1 MTWWRHL
8 ARLFGFSPLA
18 LAVGLATP
26 RVAQAQAP
34 EEAAVDRF
42 PEALDQYR
50 RVELLMPPGCSAKC
64 ERKANTLV
72 CVLTGMP
79 ESFIRHLRSLRG
91 GGVDKVDIRGRRGTE
106 QFEVRLELKSPGL
119 DFRSV
124 MLAAPARWVLEVG
137 LPLTMSD
144 PVEEETPF
152 RPYPLPV
159 TAFEPILPSS
169 PVTPVT
175 AGGTA
180 GEAAKACVAA
190 FRSDRH
196 KAALSLCAEAEKAAG
211 ADEALKA
218 QVIMARAESAAALAQ
233 LGRAPDLTTVTEA
246 LTRAEAAAVTPEGK
260 ARYVLLQARSYEPMG
275 FPSRGESHLESRF
288 GTYRGTPAE
297 AWLLAGQ
304 LAGEFEA
311 GNTENAS
318 KIIGTLQGMAGD
330 NPNIGGAVLLA
341 AGRAYGRRDWLRAL
355 ELFDN
360 AQRRWPELVT
370 NNPVSLF
377 QYGEVCIYFGR
388 ISDGR
393 SIYTKYLELYPRKKP
408 HHIVRVRL
416 ADLTTSED
424 MLAARA
430 RLADLALA
438 LKEPEGQ
445 HLAALHAI
453 RMTMDPKERRRT
465 LRQVE
470 LAGPTDYVLAELKL
484 EFARTALANGRI
496 REAFEQLREIWRR
509 FPTESAL
516 TRAPRLFDRVLYL
529 LMRNYVSL
537 DRPLAAISTYY
548 ADRRRFE
555 GHQHREE
562 MHLLAGQAFNRLRM
576 SEEAYTVFQRGLRS
590 GGEGGKA
597 EPAVEAE
604 IYLEMADA
612 LLQMEDRFRLR
623 EILRYLDKKYP
634 GRFDSFRYWRA
645 RAADAR
651 WAGDLKEAR
660 DIYVYA
666 LNGPVTADERA
677 ELAGSVAEVYAE
689 MGEVPKALRAL
700 QIAIELHDAAGKPKD
715 SPVRRA
721 AVWRI
726 AEIAYEGDDWPSAL
740 SGLGRFLDDYPSDP
754 NRREALFMKARAL
767 QRIGDAFSAVKVY
780 DQLVTDPKGGRYGKL
795 AAMELDLLKWER
807 REAPGVLEE
816 AGFPRSP

>member
-1 MTWWRHL
+1 MTWWRRL
-8 ARLFGFSPLA
+8 ARLFGPCTLT
-18 LAVGLATP
+18 LAVGLAAP
-26 RVAQAQAP
+26 CPARAQAP
-34 EEAAVDRF
+34 EEAPVDRF

-50 RVELLMPPGCSAKC
+50 RVELLVPPGFSAQC
-64 ERKANTLV
+64 ERKANTLI
-72 CVLTGMP
+72 CTLDGMP
-79 ESFIRHLRSLRG
+79 ENFIRSLRALRG
-91 GGVDKVDIRGRRGTE
+91 GVVDKVDIRGRRGATR
-106 QFEVRLELKSPGL
+106 FEVRLELKRPGL

-124 MLAAPARWVLEVG
+124 MLAAPARWVLEIG

-144 PVEEETPF
+144 PVEDETPF
-152 RPYPLPV
+152 RPYPVAATP
-159 TAFEPILPSS
+159 FEPILPKS

-175 AGGTA
+175 ARGAA

-190 FRSDRH
+190 FRGDRH
-196 KAALSLCAEAEKAAG
+196 REALTLCAEAEKAAG
-211 ADEALKA
+211 NDEALKG
-218 QVIMARAESAAALAQ
+218 QMVMARAESAAALAQ

-246 LTRAEAAAVTPEGK
+246 LTRAEAAAPTPEGK

-275 FPSRGESHLESRF
+275 FPSRGESHLESKF

-311 GNTENAS
+311 GNTENAG
-318 KIIGTLQGMAGD
+318 KIISALQAMAGD
-330 NPNIGGAVLLA
+330 NPNVGGAVLLA
-341 AGRAYGRRDWLRAL
+341 GGQAYARRDWVRAL

-360 AQRRWPELVT
+360 AQRRWPELVA
-370 NNPVSLF
+370 NNAAALF
-377 QYGEVCIYFGR
+377 QYAEMCVYFGR
-388 ISDGR
+388 NDDGR
-393 SIYTKYLELYPRKKP
+393 SLYNKYLERFPRKKP

-416 ADLTTSED
+416 ADLTTGED

-430 RLADLALA
+430 RLTDLALA

-484 EFARTALANGRI
+484 EYARTALANGRI
-496 REAFEQLREIWRR
+496 REAFERLRDVWRR

-516 TRAPRLFDRVLYL
+516 TRAPKLFDRVLYL
-529 LMRNYVSL
+529 LMYNYVSL

-548 ADRRRFE
+548 ADRKRFE
-555 GHQHREE
+555 GHVHREE

-576 SEEAYTVFQRGLRS
+576 SEEAYTVFQRGLRY

-612 LLQMEDRFRLR
+612 LFQMEDKFRLR

-651 WAGDLKEAR
+651 WAGNLKEAR

-666 LNGPVTADERA
+666 LNGPVTPDERA
-677 ELAGSVAEVYAE
+677 ELAGDVAEVYAE
-689 MGEVPKALRAL
+689 MGEIAKAQRAL

-715 SPVRRA
+715 SPVRRS

-726 AEIAYEGDDWPSAL
+726 AEIAYEGEDWPGAL
-740 SGLGRFLDDYPSDP
+740 SGLGRFLEDYPSDP
-754 NRREALFMKARAL
+754 NRREALFLKAHAL
-767 QRIGDAFSAVKVY
+767 RRIGDAFSAVKVY
-780 DQLVTDPKGGRYGKL
+780 DQLVTDPKSGRYGKL
-795 AAMELDLLKWER
+795 ARVELDLLKWER

-816 AGFPRSP
+816 AGFPRAP